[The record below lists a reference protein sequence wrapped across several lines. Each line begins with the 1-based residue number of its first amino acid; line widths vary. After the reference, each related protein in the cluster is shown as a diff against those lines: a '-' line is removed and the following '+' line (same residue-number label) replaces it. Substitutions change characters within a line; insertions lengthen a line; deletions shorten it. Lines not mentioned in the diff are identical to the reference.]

1 LSVAAGG
8 SAAVPPKGKKVVWQR
23 SSIHGAG
30 LFAAERIAAGEFVI
44 EYVGMLIRPVL
55 EDVVEA
61 RYERQGQ
68 ESSYLFRWVALELCG
83 DVVFS
88 VSLGTAAKTTVMGW
102 ACGWLWQHVSTL

>member
-1 LSVAAGG
+1 
-8 SAAVPPKGKKVVWQR
+8 VWQR

-55 EDVVEA
+55 EDVVEG

-68 ESSYLFRWVALELCG
+68 ESSYLFRWVDAHEVRADCVLSWCIQL
-83 DVVFS
+83 S
-88 VSLGTAAKTTVMGW
+88 QLPN
-102 ACGWLWQHVSTL
+102 